1 MNLKAVFRDI
11 GIVLKYISPVFLL
24 PVIPALIYAEYFT
37 IIYFVLTFLP
47 VFAAGSILEK
57 IFATDDKTLLKD
69 GLLSVALLWLT
80 ITLAATIPYI
90 GIEKITLLEASFET
104 MAAWTTTGYSLL
116 VPEELTHTMLFY
128 RSVQQWFGGVG
139 IIVLALAG
147 MFRTGASL
155 YYAEARTEKIR
166 PNILN
171 TIKMIWWIYA
181 LYTIVGII
189 LLIFAGMTPF
199 DAINHGMT
207 SIATAGLSTH
217 SESIGY
223 YNNPHIEFVIIIIMI
238 TGSISFLSHYDLL
251 LGKTKKFFSDVFV
264 RSLFVFIILGT
275 LFAMKDNSLRS
286 GLFTVVSAVS
296 STGYNLNTVGMWPDF
311 SIFALIVLMLV
322 GGCAGATTSGIKINR
337 IIIILKSVMWSVNRL
352 KSPRRVFSRKIGLVS
367 YNDALVA
374 EVFKFILLYL
384 MFIML
389 GAFVFLH
396 EGYDLKVSVFQ
407 SVSAIGNSGL
417 SVMPEYTPLSMFTAI
432 MLMWIGRLEIW
443 AVLTLFGYIIIKSK
457 SKV

>member
-1 MNLKAVFRDI
+1 MNLRAVFRDI

-24 PVIPALIYAEYFT
+24 PVIAALIYGEYFT
-37 IIYFVLTFLP
+37 IVYFIFTFLP
-47 VFAAGSILEK
+47 LFIVGSILQK
-57 IFATDDKTLLKD
+57 IFATDEKTLLKE
-69 GLLSVALLWLT
+69 GLLTVALLWLM

-90 GIEKITLLEASFET
+90 CIEKITLLEASFET
-104 MAAWTTTGYSLL
+104 MAAWTTTGFSLL
-116 VPEELTHTMLFY
+116 VPEDLTHTMLFY

-139 IIVLALAG
+139 IVVLALAG

-155 YYAEARTEKIR
+155 YYAEARTEKVR

-181 LYTIVGII
+181 VFLV
-189 LLIFAGMTPF
+189 FAGMTPF

-207 SIATAGLSTH
+207 SIATGGLSTH

-223 YNNPHIEFVIIIIMI
+223 YNNPYIEFVIIMIMI
-238 TGSISFLSHYDLL
+238 TGSISFLSHYELL
-251 LGKTKKFFSDVFV
+251 LGKRKKFFSDVFV
-264 RSLFVFIILGT
+264 RSLFVFIIVGT
-275 LFAMKDNSLRS
+275 LFVMKDKGSRS

-296 STGYNLNTVGMWPDF
+296 STGYNLDTVGMWPDF
-311 SIFALIVLMLV
+311 SVFVLIILMVV
-322 GGCAGATTSGIKINR
+322 GGCAGATASGIKLNR
-337 IIIILKSVMWSVNRL
+337 IIIVLKSVMWSVNRL
-352 KSPRRVFSRKIGLVS
+352 KSQSRVFSRKIGAVS
-367 YNDALVA
+367 YTDSLVA

-384 MFIML
+384 VFIMI

-407 SVSAIGNSGL
+407 SVSAMGNSGL
-417 SVMPEYTPLSMFTAI
+417 SVMSEYTPLSMFTAI

-443 AVLTLFGYIIIKSK
+443 AVITLFGYLMIKSK
-457 SKV
+457 LR

>member
-24 PVIPALIYAEYFT
+24 PVVAALIYGEYFT
-37 IIYFVLTFLP
+37 IVYFVLTFLP
-47 VFAAGSILEK
+47 MFVIGSIFEK
-57 IFATDDKTLLKD
+57 VFATDEKTLLKE
-69 GLLSVALLWLT
+69 GLLTVALLWLM

-90 GIEKITLLEASFET
+90 CIEKITLLEASFET
-104 MAAWTTTGYSLL
+104 MAAWTTTGFSLL
-116 VPEELTHTMLFY
+116 VPEDLTHTMLFY

-139 IIVLALAG
+139 IVVLALAG

-155 YYAEARTEKIR
+155 YYAEARTEKVR

-181 LYTIVGII
+181 LYTIVGIV
-189 LLIFAGMTPF
+189 LLVFAGMTPF

-223 YNNPHIEFVIIIIMI
+223 YNNPYIEFVIIILMI
-238 TGSISFLSHYDLL
+238 TGSISFLSHYELL

-264 RSLFVFIILGT
+264 RSLFVFIIVGT
-275 LFAMKDNSLRS
+275 LFVMKDKGSRS

-296 STGYNLNTVGMWPDF
+296 STGYNLDTVGMWPDF
-311 SIFALIVLMLV
+311 SIFVLIVLMLV
-322 GGCAGATTSGIKINR
+322 GGCAGSTVSGIKINR
-337 IIIILKSVMWSVNRL
+337 IIIVVKSVFWSVNRL
-352 KSPRRVFSRKIGLVS
+352 KSQSRVFSRKIGPVS
-367 YNDALVA
+367 YNDTLVC
-374 EVFKFILLYL
+374 EVFKFILLYFV
-384 MFIML
+384 FIML

-396 EGYDLKVSVFQ
+396 EGYELKVSVFQ

-443 AVLTLFGYIIIKSK
+443 AVITLFGYLMIKSK
-457 SKV
+457 LR